1 MWYELSRYNNRGT
14 STRRS
19 LTLRNND
26 TTTHRNM
33 AGDDTVEQKSASTED
48 QGARI
53 DSQNE
58 PSTQE
63 PIGEVCKQIASAFEA
78 SLKNHVPLLDAMF
91 LRQHILSEY
100 LSENVESISVML
112 TIHTANVK
120 ILDRVA
126 SKADQAYL
134 EPSIIITKHDEDYIA
149 RVVCMSKPATESQGV
164 TVEIIIEGPP
174 ATGGAAGEH
183 AALWGLH
190 ALLQREMSNVM
201 AKGVRDGDLI
211 TYK

>member
-1 MWYELSRYNNRGT
+1 
-14 STRRS
+14 
-19 LTLRNND
+19 
-26 TTTHRNM
+26 M
-33 AGDDTVEQKSASTED
+33 AGDDAVEQKSAPTED
-48 QGARI
+48 QRTRV
-53 DSQNE
+53 DPKNQ

-63 PIGEVCKQIASAFEA
+63 PGEEVCKQIASAFEA

-100 LSENVESISVML
+100 PTFNVESISTML
-112 TIHTANVK
+112 TSCTANVK

-134 EPSIIITKHDEDYIA
+134 EPSIIITKHDEDYVA
-149 RVVCMSKPATESQGV
+149 RVVCMSKPATESQGI

-201 AKGVRDGDLI
+201 AKGVRDGDLV

>member
-1 MWYELSRYNNRGT
+1 
-14 STRRS
+14 
-19 LTLRNND
+19 
-26 TTTHRNM
+26 M
-33 AGDDTVEQKSASTED
+33 AGDDAAEQRSAPTED
-48 QGARI
+48 QGARV
-53 DSQNE
+53 DPKTE
-58 PSTQE
+58 PSFQE
-63 PIGEVCKQIASAFEA
+63 PSEDVCKQIASAFET

-91 LRQHILSEY
+91 LRQHILSEFPIY
-100 LSENVESISVML
+100 NVESISLIL

-201 AKGVRDGDLI
+201 AKGVRNGDLV

>member
-1 MWYELSRYNNRGT
+1 
-14 STRRS
+14 
-19 LTLRNND
+19 
-26 TTTHRNM
+26 M
-33 AGDDTVEQKSASTED
+33 AGEDTVEQKSASTED

-53 DSQNE
+53 DSENE
-58 PSTQE
+58 PS
-63 PIGEVCKQIASAFEA
+63 IGEVCKQITSAFEA

-100 LSENVESISVML
+100 LSENVESISVTL
-112 TIHTANVK
+112 TIRTANVK

-134 EPSIIITKHDEDYIA
+134 EPSIIITKHDEDYIG